1 MALSR
6 VQTDGI
12 TDSAIT
18 AVKIADGTV
27 VAAEIAADAV
37 DGTKIA
43 DNTIDSEHYTDG
55 SIDLAHLAADAVD
68 GTKIADN
75 AIDSEHYTDASIDEA
90 HIGNDQVTGAK
101 LNPSFVTGDIIY
113 ADGTDTINRL
123 AKPGTPAGE
132 VLTFAT
138 SASAPSWA
146 AAGGGGTTF
155 VEQQTASNDATIDLE
170 AFSSHYASHRTF
182 MVTLADVYPATDNSE
197 LRINISQDV
206 GSTYLASSYYMYTN
220 WGYDSALNTRTAVNA
235 GGTSYA
241 AIAAGGVDN
250 QGPSGGYN
258 GVLWVFGP
266 GNSLGFAAGHRFIT
280 NQHTYRD
287 NTSLSTVTG
296 HGTCKI
302 SSAGAGV
309 TMEGLRFAFA
319 SGNITTGTFTVH
331 GITDA

>member
-1 MALSR
+1 MS
-6 VQTDGI
+6 GI
-12 TDSAIT
+12 VGKNAGRASGIVGA
-18 AVKIADGTV
+18 
-27 VAAEIAADAV
+27 
-37 DGTKIA
+37 
-43 DNTIDSEHYTDG
+43 DG
-55 SIDLAHLAADAVD
+55 SIETAHIATNQIDETLMKDAFVGDFSDATVTAADYFIH
-68 GTKIADN
+68 G
-75 AIDSEHYTDASIDEA
+75 DATAS
-90 HIGNDQVTGAK
+90 GNTMK
-101 LNPSFVTGDIIY
+101 
-113 ADGTDTINRL
+113 DTVQGIL
-123 AKPGTPAGE
+123 D
-132 VLTFAT
+132 L
-138 SASAPSWA
+138 
-146 AAGGGGTTF
+146 AGGGGTTF

-197 LRINISQDV
+197 LRITISQDG

-241 AIAAGGVDN
+241 AISAGGVDN

-266 GNSLGFAAGHRFIT
+266 GNTLGFAAGHRFIT

-331 GITDA
+331 GIADS